1 MLWTKSVS
9 PPNAYVETLF
19 LPSADIR
26 RWSFWEVIRIRQG
39 YEGRTPMNGI
49 YALTRVWRELAY
61 SLLSA
66 TGGQRKQPSAVSF
79 YLPHLNFFSLL
90 MKCLKYSH
98 ECT

>member
-1 MLWTKSVS
+1 MDKVCA

-19 LPSADIR
+19 LPSAGIR
-26 RWSFWEVIRIRQG
+26 RWSFGEVIRIRQG

-49 YALTRVWRELAY
+49 YALTSVWGELAY

-79 YLPHLNFFSLL
+79 YLPHLYFFSLL